1 MKTLLTYLIVVTLC
15 LLSSSIQCKQTYSTF
30 NVRHIGYAEGLS
42 SLRVFS
48 IVEDKNH
55 AMWVTTKAG
64 IDRYNGQSIKNYV
77 LPGEFKY
84 GDMAGRR
91 LKLFYD
97 SKERLWVYDNAG
109 KIYLY
114 SSEKDRFEQMY
125 ALSSHISGEIILNK
139 LCVDAGGEIWLG
151 LSQGLYRMDA
161 DGLVSLVVS
170 GKYVNELLVE
180 ADRVYVGTATGL
192 TVYDRMSSCVKEE
205 WVKGTDVQ
213 TLFFEKGKTRLWMG
227 TFNSGLFRL
236 NIQTK
241 KMTTVCESHSVL
253 SNPIRAISDFN
264 AESVLVGIDGGGVYA
279 VAKKGISV
287 TPLFTT
293 GDDEDM
299 CLKGNGIYA
308 VTKDYQGNIWMGS
321 YTGGVSV
328 AIVQKYPIGVY
339 THEDRNLQSLMNNN
353 VNGILENYNGDL
365 WFATDR
371 GISIQQESSQWK
383 HILQSNVVV
392 SLSKDKKGRVWAGT
406 YGDGVYLM
414 NEAGKVL
421 SHFTK
426 QDGILTTN
434 YIFSIAVD
442 SMQNVWIG
450 GLDGDL
456 ISMKPHGERIATH
469 DVNWI
474 HSVQTVNSHEMA
486 VATVDGF
493 CLVDIQT
500 GKVTRYAT
508 SSEFKSNNA
517 SAYIISMLFNG
528 DGTVWLG
535 TEDGGLSLYN
545 MHKRSVRSFTT
556 QEGMPSNDVYSIHK
570 DAYGRIWA
578 STGKG
583 LALLENEQVS
593 DLSFLQEI
601 NREYN
606 KSSFTRLSDGQYAF
620 GSTSGAV
627 CLYPHLVTG
636 FDYQAPLRFSGFAI
650 DNIDEKERKEMTPLI
665 YQMLLNREME
675 LAYSQNSFTIDF
687 ESINYQFQQDI
698 VYQYILDGYEKTW
711 STASF
716 KGNVKYSKV
725 SPGSYL
731 LKVRSLRKSN
741 SEVIDEQVLPI
752 RIFEPWWNSS
762 YAWVTYLCLLGGI
775 FHFVLRYNRNRMQKQ
790 YDEDKIRFF
799 IDTAHDIRTPV
810 TLIMAPLEDLVKEEL
825 TPDARYCLNLARTNT
840 QKLHDLVSQLLD
852 FERLDQGKYTIQWT
866 PLSLNELLS
875 KEVAEFQSYAQKKE
889 LDVNLVLPEED
900 VCVLADRKLM
910 EMIFDNLLSNAC
922 KYTPMGG
929 KISIQLS
936 FIKKKAF
943 IRVEDTGIGIPH
955 QEQKYLFTS
964 VYRAENVRKLNADGS
979 GFGLLQVYRLMKMLH
994 GQISFRSV
1002 ENVGTTFS
1010 LVFNLTDRHPSAEAD
1025 EAVKDSVAQGR
1036 VESDSA
1042 VIVSEEGRT
1051 YVEEVEHSQETLLI
1065 VEDNDALRHYLQMV
1079 FRHSYRVIEAA
1090 TGEEALACLKKEYPD
1105 IIVSD
1110 VMMPGIQGDE
1120 LCERVKAHPETAGI
1134 PFVLL
1139 TAKTTHDAMADGL
1152 RKGADDYIPK
1162 PFHTDILQLKVRG
1175 LLANRERQRQ
1185 WLMRHALL
1193 QVGQQ
1198 SAEDAFVVG
1207 EEAKRIDETV
1217 QPTELSE
1224 SDKTFVEQAT
1234 QLVLTNISNQDF
1246 SINELCQEMA
1256 MSRTLFYGRL
1266 KSLTGKAPQEF
1277 IRLIRLQKAAE
1288 LLMAGKSVTDV
1299 SVETGFVNTKY
1310 FSILFKKQFGVQPSK
1325 YANKE
1330 V

>member
-1 MKTLLTYLIVVTLC
+1 
-15 LLSSSIQCKQTYSTF
+15 
-30 NVRHIGYAEGLS
+30 
-42 SLRVFS
+42 
-48 IVEDKNH
+48 
-55 AMWVTTKAG
+55 
-64 IDRYNGQSIKNYV
+64 
-77 LPGEFKY
+77 
-84 GDMAGRR
+84 
-91 LKLFYD
+91 
-97 SKERLWVYDNAG
+97 
-109 KIYLY
+109 
-114 SSEKDRFEQMY
+114 
-125 ALSSHISGEIILNK
+125 
-139 LCVDAGGEIWLG
+139 
-151 LSQGLYRMDA
+151 
-161 DGLVSLVVS
+161 
-170 GKYVNELLVE
+170 
-180 ADRVYVGTATGL
+180 
-192 TVYDRMSSCVKEE
+192 
-205 WVKGTDVQ
+205 
-213 TLFFEKGKTRLWMG
+213 
-227 TFNSGLFRL
+227 
-236 NIQTK
+236 
-241 KMTTVCESHSVL
+241 
-253 SNPIRAISDFN
+253 
-264 AESVLVGIDGGGVYA
+264 
-279 VAKKGISV
+279 
-287 TPLFTT
+287 
-293 GDDEDM
+293 
-299 CLKGNGIYA
+299 
-308 VTKDYQGNIWMGS
+308 
-321 YTGGVSV
+321 
-328 AIVQKYPIGVY
+328 
-339 THEDRNLQSLMNNN
+339 
-353 VNGILENYNGDL
+353 
-365 WFATDR
+365 
-371 GISIQQESSQWK
+371 
-383 HILQSNVVV
+383 
-392 SLSKDKKGRVWAGT
+392 
-406 YGDGVYLM
+406 
-414 NEAGKVL
+414 
-421 SHFTK
+421 
-426 QDGILTTN
+426 
-434 YIFSIAVD
+434 
-442 SMQNVWIG
+442 MQNVWIG

-456 ISMKPHGERIATH
+456 ISMKPHGERIASY

-570 DAYGRIWA
+570 DVYGRIWA

-627 CLYPHLVTG
+627 CLYPHLVTRA
-636 FDYQAPLRFSGFAI
+636 DYQAPLRFSGFTI
-650 DNIDEKERKEMTPLI
+650 DNIGEKERKEMTPLI
-665 YQMLLNREME
+665 CQMLLNREME
-675 LAYSQNSFTIDF
+675 LDYSQNSFTIDF

-711 STASF
+711 SAASF
-716 KGNVKYSKV
+716 KGSVKYSKV

-741 SEVIDEQVLPI
+741 SEIIDEQILPI
-752 RIFEPWWNSS
+752 RIFQPWWNSG

-775 FHFVLRYNRNRMQKQ
+775 FYFILRYNSNRMQKQ

-810 TLIMAPLEDLVKEEL
+810 TLIMAPLEDLTKEEL
-825 TPDARYCLNLARTNT
+825 TPDARYYLNLARTNT
-840 QKLHDLVSQLLD
+840 QKLHDL
-852 FERLDQGKYTIQWT
+852 G
-866 PLSLNELLS
+866 
-875 KEVAEFQSYAQKKE
+875 KEVAEFQSYAKKKE
-889 LDVNLVLPEED
+889 LDINLLLQKED

-910 EMIFDNLLSNAC
+910 EMILDNLLSNAC
-922 KYTPMGG
+922 KYTPRGG
-929 KISIQLS
+929 KVSIQLS
-936 FIKKKAF
+936 FTKKKAC
-943 IRVEDTGIGIPH
+943 IQVEDTGIGIPH
-955 QEQKYLFTS
+955 QEQKHLFTS
-964 VYRAENVRKLNADGS
+964 VYRAENARKSNADGS

-1002 ENVGTTFS
+1002 ENVGTAFS
-1010 LVFNLTDRHPSAEAD
+1010 LVFNLTDHHPEAAAD
-1025 EAVKDSVAQGR
+1025 EAVKEPMAQGKIESYTDVALSEG
-1036 VESDSA
+1036 VENDA
-1042 VIVSEEGRT
+1042 
-1051 YVEEVEHSQETLLI
+1051 EVAGHPQETLLI
-1065 VEDNDALRHYLQMV
+1065 VEDNDALRHYLQMI

-1090 TGEEALACLKKEYPD
+1090 TGEEALTCLEKEYPD

-1120 LCERVKAHPETAGI
+1120 LCERVKANPETASI

-1198 SAEDAFVVG
+1198 PAEDVAVAV

-1217 QPTELSE
+1217 QPAELSE
-1224 SDKTFVEQAT
+1224 SDKIFVEQAT
-1234 QLVLTNISNQDF
+1234 QVVLNNISNQEF
-1246 SINELCQEMA
+1246 TINELCQEMA

-1288 LLMAGKSVTDV
+1288 LLMAGKSVADV

-1325 YANKE
+1325 YANTE

>member
-1 MKTLLTYLIVVTLC
+1 MKALFTYLIIVTLC

-30 NVRHIGYAEGLS
+30 SVRHIGYADGLS

-55 AMWVTTKAG
+55 AMWVATKAG
-64 IDRYNGQSIKNYV
+64 IDRYNGQSIKSYV

-151 LSQGLYRMDA
+151 LSQGLYRMGA
-161 DGLVSLVVS
+161 DGFVSLVVP

-192 TVYDRMSSCVKEE
+192 TVYDRMSSSVKEE
-205 WVKGTDVQ
+205 WVKGSDIQ
-213 TLFFEKGKTRLWMG
+213 TLFFEKGKNRLWMG
-227 TFNSGLFRL
+227 TFNSGLLRL

-241 KMTTVCESHSVL
+241 KITTICESNSAF

-293 GDDEDM
+293 GDNENM

-308 VTKDYQGNIWMGS
+308 VTKDFQGNIWMGS

-339 THEDRNLQSLMNNN
+339 THEDRNPQSLMNNN

-365 WFATDR
+365 WFATDQ
-371 GISIQQESSQWK
+371 GISIQQDSSKWK

-392 SLSKDKKGRVWAGT
+392 SLSKDKKGQVWAGT
-406 YGDGVYLM
+406 YGGGVYLM

-456 ISMKPHGERIATH
+456 ISMKPHGERIASY

-474 HSVQTVNSHEMA
+474 HSVQTVNSNEMA

-570 DAYGRIWA
+570 DVYGRIWA

-606 KSSFTRLSDGQYAF
+606 KSSFTRFSDGQYAF

-627 CLYPHLVTG
+627 CLYPHLVTRA
-636 FDYQAPLRFSGFAI
+636 DYQAPLRFSGFTI
-650 DNIDEKERKEMTPLI
+650 DNIGEKERKEMTPLI

-711 STASF
+711 SVASF
-716 KGNVKYSKV
+716 KGSVKYSKV

-741 SEVIDEQVLPI
+741 SEIIDEQILPI
-752 RIFEPWWNSS
+752 RIFQPWWNSG

-775 FHFVLRYNRNRMQKQ
+775 FYFILRYNSNRIQKQ

-810 TLIMAPLEDLVKEEL
+810 TLIMAPLEDLTKEEL

-840 QKLHDLVSQLLD
+840 QKLHDLVGQLLE
-852 FERLDQGKYTIQWT
+852 FERLDQGKYTVQWT
-866 PLSLNELLS
+866 PLSLNELLG
-875 KEVAEFQSYAQKKE
+875 KEVAEFQSYAKKKE
-889 LDVNLVLPEED
+889 LDVNLVLPKED

-922 KYTPMGG
+922 KYTPRGG

-936 FIKKKAF
+936 FTKKKAC

-955 QEQKYLFTS
+955 QEQKHLFAS
-964 VYRAENVRKLNADGS
+964 VYRAENARKSNADGS

-1002 ENVGTTFS
+1002 ENAGTTFS
-1010 LVFNLTDRHPSAEAD
+1010 LVFNLTNRHPSAEAV
-1025 EAVKDSVAQGR
+1025 EVVKNSVAQGR
-1036 VESDSA
+1036 VETDSA
-1042 VIVSEEGRT
+1042 VIVSEEGRGD
-1051 YVEEVEHSQETLLI
+1051 VEEVDHLQETLLI

-1090 TGEEALACLKKEYPD
+1090 TAEEALACLEKEYPD

-1152 RKGADDYIPK
+1152 RKGADDYISK

-1185 WLMRHALL
+1185 WLVRHALL
-1193 QVGQQ
+1193 QVGQHP
-1198 SAEDAFVVG
+1198 AEDGGVAC
-1207 EEAKRIDETV
+1207 EEAKREDETV

-1224 SDKTFVEQAT
+1224 SDKIFVEQAT
-1234 QLVLTNISNQDF
+1234 QLVLNNISNQEF
-1246 SINELCQEMA
+1246 TINELCQEMA

-1288 LLMAGKSVTDV
+1288 LLMAGKSVVDV

>member
-1 MKTLLTYLIVVTLC
+1 MKALFTYLIIVTLC

-30 NVRHIGYAEGLS
+30 SVRHIGYADGLS

-55 AMWVTTKAG
+55 AMWVATKAG
-64 IDRYNGQSIKNYV
+64 IDRYNGQSIKSYV

-151 LSQGLYRMDA
+151 LSQGLYRMGA
-161 DGLVSLVVS
+161 DGFVSLVVP

-192 TVYDRMSSCVKEE
+192 TVYDRMSSSVKEE
-205 WVKGTDVQ
+205 WVKGSDIQ
-213 TLFFEKGKTRLWMG
+213 TLFFEKGKNRLWMG
-227 TFNSGLFRL
+227 TFNSGLLRL

-241 KMTTVCESHSVL
+241 KMTTICESNSAF

-287 TPLFTT
+287 TPLFIT
-293 GDDEDM
+293 GDNENR

-308 VTKDYQGNIWMGS
+308 VTKDFQGNIWMGS

-339 THEDRNLQSLMNNN
+339 THEDRNPHSLMNNN

-365 WFATDR
+365 WFATDQ
-371 GISIQQESSQWK
+371 GISIQQDSSKWK
-383 HILQSNVVV
+383 HVLQSNVVV
-392 SLSKDKKGRVWAGT
+392 SLSKDKKGQVWAGT
-406 YGDGVYLM
+406 YGGGVYLLD
-414 NEAGKVL
+414 EAGKVL

-456 ISMKPHGERIATH
+456 ISMKPHGERIASY

-570 DAYGRIWA
+570 DVYGRIWA

-627 CLYPHLVTG
+627 CLYPHLVTRA
-636 FDYQAPLRFSGFAI
+636 DYQAPLRFSGFTI
-650 DNIDEKERKEMTPLI
+650 DNIGEKERKEMTPLI
-665 YQMLLNREME
+665 CQMLLNREME
-675 LAYSQNSFTIDF
+675 LDYSQNSFTIDF

-698 VYQYILDGYEKTW
+698 VYQYMLDGYEKTW
-711 STASF
+711 SSASF
-716 KGNVKYSKV
+716 KGSVKYSKV

-741 SEVIDEQVLPI
+741 SEIIDEQILPI
-752 RIFEPWWNSS
+752 RIFQPWWNSG

-775 FHFVLRYNRNRMQKQ
+775 FYFILRYNSNRMQKQ

-810 TLIMAPLEDLVKEEL
+810 TLIMSPLEDLTKEEL
-825 TPDARYCLNLARTNT
+825 TPDARYYLNLARTNT
-840 QKLHDLVSQLLD
+840 QKLHDLVGQLLE
-852 FERLDQGKYTIQWT
+852 FERLDQGKYTVQWT
-866 PLSLNELLS
+866 PLSLNELLG
-875 KEVAEFQSYAQKKE
+875 KEVAEFQSYAKKKE
-889 LDVNLVLPEED
+889 LDVNLVLPKED

-910 EMIFDNLLSNAC
+910 EMILDNLLSNAC
-922 KYTPMGG
+922 KYTPRGG
-929 KISIQLS
+929 KVSIQLS
-936 FIKKKAF
+936 FTKKKAC
-943 IRVEDTGIGIPH
+943 IQVEDTGIGIPH
-955 QEQKYLFTS
+955 QEQKHLFTS
-964 VYRAENVRKLNADGS
+964 VYRAENARKSNADGS
-979 GFGLLQVYRLMKMLH
+979 GFGLLQVYRLIKMLH

-1002 ENVGTTFS
+1002 ENVGTAFS
-1010 LVFNLTDRHPSAEAD
+1010 LVFNLTDRHPEAAAD
-1025 EAVKDSVAQGR
+1025 EAVKEPIAQGKIESYTDVALPEG
-1036 VESDSA
+1036 VENDA
-1042 VIVSEEGRT
+1042 
-1051 YVEEVEHSQETLLI
+1051 EVAEHPQETLLI
-1065 VEDNDALRHYLQMV
+1065 VEDNDALRHYLQMI

-1090 TGEEALACLKKEYPD
+1090 TGEEALACLEKEYPD

-1120 LCERVKAHPETAGI
+1120 LCERVKANPETASI

-1198 SAEDAFVVG
+1198 PAEDVAVAV

-1217 QPTELSE
+1217 QPAELSE
-1224 SDKTFVEQAT
+1224 SDKIFVEQAT
-1234 QLVLTNISNQDF
+1234 QVVLNNISNQEF
-1246 SINELCQEMA
+1246 TINELCQEMA

-1288 LLMAGKSVTDV
+1288 LLMAGKSVADV

-1325 YANKE
+1325 YANTE